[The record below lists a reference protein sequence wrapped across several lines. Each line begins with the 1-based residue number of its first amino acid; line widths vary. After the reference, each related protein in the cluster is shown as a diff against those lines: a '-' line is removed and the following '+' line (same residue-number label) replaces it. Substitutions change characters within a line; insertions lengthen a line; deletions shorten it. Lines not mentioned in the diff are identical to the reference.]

1 MGIAADDQKLE
12 PGSKVVLIEVDGT
25 AFGADVLYF
34 HNHATPY
41 TEAEILAAGDDA
53 SKLPGKPIFWQGV
66 RYDAWPCLIEDMES
80 NGDGS
85 PASPKLSVANLDGSI
100 SALCG
105 MFQDMK
111 QAKVTI
117 HRTYAHYLDA
127 VNFPGGNP
135 SADPTADSIDVWY
148 IDSKTA
154 DNETTVQFKLSS
166 PVDVTGQKLPGR
178 QMTSRCAWCMQGLYR
193 GADCGYTGTRY
204 FDKFGNPVDNPALD
218 ECPGTVAG
226 CKLRQGEAAELTFG
240 GFPSIALI
248 RM

>member
-12 PGSKVVLIEVDGT
+12 PGSKVVLIEVDGS

-41 TEAEILAAGDDA
+41 TEAEILAAGKDP

-66 RYDAWPCLIEDMES
+66 RYDAWPCEVEDLES

-100 SALCG
+100 SALCK

-135 SADPTADSIDVWY
+135 GADPTADSIDVWY
-148 IDSKTA
+148 VDSKSA

-166 PVDVTGQKLPGR
+166 PVDVTGQKLPAR
-178 QMTSRCAWCMQGLYR
+178 QMTSRCAWCLQGQYR

-226 CKLRQGEAAELTFG
+226 CKLRQGESSELTFG